1 MNANINKKEMK
12 LIELIEL
19 MQLNI
24 SSSLKKI
31 ISLIKSNIHP
41 QTSITQSFWM
51 TNWVNDIK
59 LTIYKDQWKMKI
71 NSWIIWLLNW
81 INEINLKIK
90 VIE

>member
-24 SSSLKKI
+24 SSSFKKI

-41 QTSITQSFWM
+41 QTSITQSF
-51 TNWVNDIK
+51 
-59 LTIYKDQWKMKI
+59 
-71 NSWIIWLLNW
+71 
-81 INEINLKIK
+81 
-90 VIE
+90 

>member
-1 MNANINKKEMK
+1 
-12 LIELIEL
+12 
-19 MQLNI
+19 
-24 SSSLKKI
+24 
-31 ISLIKSNIHP
+31 
-41 QTSITQSFWM
+41 M